1 MAFIFSRL
9 LEQLCARLTARALST
24 NELRLRLELET
35 SQREEKEFHHRTLK
49 LPVPL
54 LDAKI
59 FLKLLQLDLSG
70 HPPQKPVVKVSLVAE
85 PVQPRRSQS
94 GLFVRRGP
102 EPERLQLTLARIA
115 AVVGEGNAGS
125 AELLDTHRPDAFRM
139 SGFVF
144 DAEREAAAAARRW
157 NGETRTVLRRFRPPL
172 PASVTLHDNQ
182 PVHIAFSGG
191 SKKIIAHTGPWRAS
205 GDWWTPTAW
214 ARDEWDIAL
223 DTESLHLCRI
233 FRDVASNRWFVE
245 GSYD

>member
-1 MAFIFSRL
+1 
-9 LEQLCARLTARALST
+9 
-24 NELRLRLELET
+24 
-35 SQREEKEFHHRTLK
+35 
-49 LPVPL
+49 VPM
-54 LDAKI
+54 LDVKV
-59 FLKLLQLDLSG
+59 FLKLLQLEMNA

-85 PVQPRRSQS
+85 PVQPRRSQT

-144 DAEREAAAAARRW
+144 DPEHGAATAATTIRRSAQAR
-157 NGETRTVLRRFRPPL
+157 TMLRRFRPPL
-172 PASVTLHDNQ
+172 PAMVTVRDNQ
-182 PVHIAFSGG
+182 PVYISFAGG
-191 SKKIIAHTGPWRAS
+191 GKKIIAHAGPWRAS
-205 GDWWTPTAW
+205 GDWWTANAW
-214 ARDEWDIAL
+214 ARDEWDVAL

-233 FRDVASNRWFVE
+233 FRDVQSNRWFVE

>member
-1 MAFIFSRL
+1 
-9 LEQLCARLTARALST
+9 
-24 NELRLRLELET
+24 LELET
-35 SQREEKEFHHRTLK
+35 SQREQKEFHQRTLK

-59 FLKLLQLDLSG
+59 FLKLLQLDLNAHS
-70 HPPQKPVVKVSLVAE
+70 PQKPVVKVSLVAE

-139 SGFVF
+139 NGFVF
-144 DAEREAAAAARRW
+144 DAEREAASAIGRVNKNR
-157 NGETRTVLRRFRPPL
+157 ETRTLLRRFRPPL
-172 PASVTLHDNQ
+172 PATVTVRDHL

-191 SKKIIAHTGPWRAS
+191 SKKIIARAGPWRAS
-205 GDWWTPTAW
+205 GDWWTAAAW
-214 ARDEWDIAL
+214 ARDEWDVAFFMPILCDKAAKDGG
-223 DTESLHLCRI
+223 DTGSVHLCRI